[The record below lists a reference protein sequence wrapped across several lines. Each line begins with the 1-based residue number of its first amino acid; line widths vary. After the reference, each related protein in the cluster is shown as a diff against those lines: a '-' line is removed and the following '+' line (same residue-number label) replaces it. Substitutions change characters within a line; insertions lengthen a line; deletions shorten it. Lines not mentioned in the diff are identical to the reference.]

1 MSYVSGGGA
10 MGASASGSL
19 AVEKEHSEASK
30 KLDALASGSVQV
42 AYKVSIIAHLPGYL
56 MAS

>member
-1 MSYVSGGGA
+1 